1 MNLREGRIGTRET
14 INVIGIALL
23 INGMFSIDSAKAYA
37 NGNSTFISLPLALAQ
52 MCIRDRGDI
61 PLLPIGFTAMIFPL
75 NPVICM

>member
-37 NGNSTFISLPLALAQ
+37 NGNSTFISLPLALAL
-52 MCIRDRGDI
+52 CFY
-61 PLLPIGFTAMIFPL
+61 LYAMLYAAVKP
-75 NPVICM
+75 

>member
-37 NGNSTFISLPLALAQ
+37 NGNSTFISLPLALRCRA
-52 MCIRDRGDI
+52 RRFY
-61 PLLPIGFTAMIFPL
+61 LYAMLYAAVKP
-75 NPVICM
+75 